1 MLRKIFP
8 PSHIVHLL
16 FKALREPSGRSL
28 GGGGLLRLY
37 LLIGLELAVGQPWQ
51 GWHMVLG
58 QFTHGQRRGAV
69 SGAKD
74 HSLVVNQQK
83 V

>member
-16 FKALREPSGRSL
+16 FKECGRGRSL

-37 LLIGLELAVGQPWQ
+37 LLIALEQAVGEPWQ
-51 GWHMVLG
+51 GWHMVPG

>member
-16 FKALREPSGRSL
+16 FKAVREPIGRSL

-37 LLIGLELAVGQPWQ
+37 LLIALEQAVGEPWQ
-51 GWHMVLG
+51 GWHMVPG
-58 QFTHGQRRGAV
+58 QFTHGQRRYAVGGAE
-69 SGAKD
+69 D
-74 HSLVVNQQK
+74 PSLGVNQ
-83 V
+83 